1 MKRLLIASFLLLVL
15 AALPLS
21 HLLMAK
27 GPAPHK
33 PNQLCH
39 NGHLIH
45 PTAPAG
51 RHTERTATALY
62 LEGSCP
68 RGFLANALPRSRRKL
83 KHLGRCLV

>member
-45 PTAPAG
+45 PNAHAEEAHRAHG
-51 RHTERTATALY
+51 D
-62 LEGSCP
+62 CP
-68 RGFLANALPRSRRKL
+68 VFGGIMPS
-83 KHLGRCLV
+83 GIPCECPT